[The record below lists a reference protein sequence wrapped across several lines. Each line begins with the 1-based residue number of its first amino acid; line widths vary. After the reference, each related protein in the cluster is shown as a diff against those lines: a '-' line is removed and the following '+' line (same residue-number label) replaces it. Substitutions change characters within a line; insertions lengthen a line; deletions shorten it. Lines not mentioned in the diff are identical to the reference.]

1 MPPDG
6 FCQCARQKLTDPVG
20 LSDAVLVLHEIEQ
33 HVRYH
38 GEPAH
43 SVHAAGM
50 ALGSIPCRARQGG
63 KSYIGQ
69 LFVLPPVDSP
79 FDLQGPSNSSDISMQ
94 RAVVVEQIKGGAVSE
109 SEARSGSQNS
119 RTHRFDLRF
128 QVTYKTGMPS
138 SPNPCAQAIQL
149 VLPSAYR
156 SSAGEIPTV
165 LSKTLRHAQSSIM
178 PSALV
183 AETVTRLG
191 DSPIKNTIHP
201 PPHLPELHQS
211 KPSLSDIS
219 GVPNHQGNLE
229 PLKPHAGSPEPQPNL
244 ALLSETHPPQDTPR
258 PWVLPKQVQPA
269 DQSLTEQRFADKLGV
284 TDFIKPD
291 HPRPAYIN
299 EFRDQYLAAIGSE
312 SQLKLV
318 EDELKKILGM
328 NQIEYGMGMNWLK
341 AFEGICQTQEDVNSE
356 LRMNTLVSFSYRNLM
371 SKLSDP
377 HTVPSPEHE
386 QLHGFIVKLEK
397 DRELYYQ
404 GKFWSNVKVGQNRGK
419 NLERKLTMRQVD
431 WSQEALFPY
440 MGLGNTERVKTFKGM
455 IERNPAIERYFGEAR
470 KRPYW
475 SVLLGKHLTFFE
487 NKLLQRNEAKF
498 IQSLARTVNRANVET
513 DSQTK
518 TASIVLLLQL
528 KAKGG
533 EGLEGLF
540 EDFSFTN
547 KAQDLA
553 ATKIE
558 SLLRP
563 ENVGSLWSNDK
574 VLLQT
579 LETQESFHLNKLR
592 PGESPKDRK
601 SFFGHL
607 NEPDRPQFLTD
618 GVPVEA
624 TRFQRALAKLKR
636 FTRIERS
643 S

>member
-1 MPPDG
+1 MPN
-6 FCQCARQKLTDPVG
+6 
-20 LSDAVLVLHEIEQ
+20 S
-33 HVRYH
+33 
-38 GEPAH
+38 
-43 SVHAAGM
+43 
-50 ALGSIPCRARQGG
+50 PCRARQGG

-69 LFVLPPVDSP
+69 LFALPPVDSP
-79 FDLQGPSNSSDISMQ
+79 FDLQD
-94 RAVVVEQIKGGAVSE
+94 
-109 SEARSGSQNS
+109 
-119 RTHRFDLRF
+119 
-128 QVTYKTGMPS
+128 KTGMPS

-156 SSAGEIPTV
+156 SSAERFPQSFLKLFVMLNLQSCRLHSVPLIFLIF
-165 LSKTLRHAQSSIM
+165 LSQIVGLRASVFE
-178 PSALV
+178 V
-183 AETVTRLG
+183 AETVTR
-191 DSPIKNTIHP
+191 
-201 PPHLPELHQS
+201 
-211 KPSLSDIS
+211 DIS

-371 SKLSDP
+371 SKPSDP

-533 EGLEGLF
+533 EGL
-540 EDFSFTN
+540 
-547 KAQDLA
+547 
-553 ATKIE
+553 
-558 SLLRP
+558 
-563 ENVGSLWSNDK
+563 
-574 VLLQT
+574 
-579 LETQESFHLNKLR
+579 
-592 PGESPKDRK
+592 
-601 SFFGHL
+601 
-607 NEPDRPQFLTD
+607 
-618 GVPVEA
+618 
-624 TRFQRALAKLKR
+624 
-636 FTRIERS
+636 
-643 S
+643 

>member
-1 MPPDG
+1 MPN
-6 FCQCARQKLTDPVG
+6 
-20 LSDAVLVLHEIEQ
+20 S
-33 HVRYH
+33 
-38 GEPAH
+38 
-43 SVHAAGM
+43 
-50 ALGSIPCRARQGG
+50 PCRARQGG

-119 RTHRFDLRF
+119 RTHRFDLH
-128 QVTYKTGMPS
+128 KTGMPS

-165 LSKTLRHAQSSIM
+165 LSKTL
-178 PSALV
+178 L

-341 AFEGICQTQEDVNSE
+341 AFEGICQTQEGVNSE

-455 IERNPAIERYFGEAR
+455 IERNPAIE
-470 KRPYW
+470 
-475 SVLLGKHLTFFE
+475 
-487 NKLLQRNEAKF
+487 RNEAKF

>member
-1 MPPDG
+1 MPN
-6 FCQCARQKLTDPVG
+6 
-20 LSDAVLVLHEIEQ
+20 S
-33 HVRYH
+33 
-38 GEPAH
+38 
-43 SVHAAGM
+43 
-50 ALGSIPCRARQGG
+50 PCRARQGG
-63 KSYIGQ
+63 KLYIGQ

-119 RTHRFDLRF
+119 RTHRFDLH
-128 QVTYKTGMPS
+128 KTGMPS

-165 LSKTLRHAQSSIM
+165 LSKTL
-178 PSALV
+178 L

-191 DSPIKNTIHP
+191 NSPIKNTIHP

-258 PWVLPKQVQPA
+258 PWVLPKQVEPA

-299 EFRDQYLAAIGSE
+299 EFRDRYLAAIGSE

-455 IERNPAIERYFGEAR
+455 IERNPAIER
-470 KRPYW
+470 
-475 SVLLGKHLTFFE
+475 
-487 NKLLQRNEAKF
+487 NEAKF
-498 IQSLARTVNRANVET
+498 IQSLAQTVNRANVET

-563 ENVGSLWSNDK
+563 ENVGSVWSNDK

>member
-1 MPPDG
+1 MPN
-6 FCQCARQKLTDPVG
+6 
-20 LSDAVLVLHEIEQ
+20 S
-33 HVRYH
+33 
-38 GEPAH
+38 
-43 SVHAAGM
+43 
-50 ALGSIPCRARQGG
+50 PCRARQGG

-128 QVTYKTGMPS
+128 QIRPVCHLLLIRVRKPFNSYFLQLTGRRRERFPQSFLKLFVMLNLQSCRLHSVPL
-138 SPNPCAQAIQL
+138 IFL
-149 VLPSAYR
+149 
-156 SSAGEIPTV
+156 IF
-165 LSKTLRHAQSSIM
+165 LSQIVGLRASVFE
-178 PSALV
+178 V

-269 DQSLTEQRFADKLGV
+269 DQSLTEQRFADKLS
-284 TDFIKPD
+284 
-291 HPRPAYIN
+291 RP
-299 EFRDQYLAAIGSE
+299 YLAAIGSE

-636 FTRIERS
+636 FTRIERRYAIILS
-643 S
+643 A